1 MHSHG
6 LRPGRRFRRKYY
18 SIFKKDPLSANLFLL
33 LSELAG
39 PDGKVSMP
47 PDPRKLEKELEQLIS
62 IRFKD
67 PFGYQL

>member
-1 MHSHG
+1 MSSPG
-6 LRPGRRFRRKYY
+6 LRPNRKFRRRYY

-39 PDGKVSMP
+39 PDGKVVMP
-47 PDPRKLEKELEQLIS
+47 TDPRKLEEELQELIS
-62 IRFKD
+62 IRFEN